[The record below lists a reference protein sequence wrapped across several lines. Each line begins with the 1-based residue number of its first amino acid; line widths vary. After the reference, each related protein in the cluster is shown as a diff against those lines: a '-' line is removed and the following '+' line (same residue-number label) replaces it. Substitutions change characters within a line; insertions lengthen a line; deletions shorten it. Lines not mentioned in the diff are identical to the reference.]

1 MGEALH
7 EAEILD
13 LVLSQQFLTDNLK
26 ISWLFEESL
35 TIPFVNFS
43 SYRGPCK
50 VLGTAAF
57 P

>member
-13 LVLSQQFLTDNLK
+13 LVLSQQFLMDNLK